1 VSQAFP
7 RPLGEGGGEKP
18 VVAGGGS
25 GPYDP
30 GMDARVSVLETHME
44 YVRADL
50 AEIKAEQKVT
60 SAAIASLAAA
70 TEKLSAKVDATEV
83 RLSAQMATLPTRSDL
98 RNYYT
103 QSLAIGFAFLVL
115 VVGGIVGGLDW
126 IKVH

>member
-1 VSQAFP
+1 
-7 RPLGEGGGEKP
+7 
-18 VVAGGGS
+18 
-25 GPYDP
+25 
-30 GMDARVSVLETHME
+30 MDARVSVLETHME